1 MLNLI
6 PSLSSHLSIRSFRE
20 LQNDR
25 RGVTA
30 LEYGL
35 LAGLIAVVIIG
46 AVTTLGTN
54 LNLIFQK
61 ISGDVG
67 NVTAT

>member
-46 AVTTLGTN
+46 AVTTLGGDLKNVFTNIGTN
-54 LNLIFQK
+54 L
-61 ISGDVG
+61 
-67 NVTAT
+67 TAIGS